1 MMAQLIIHGNIAK
14 EYAEKFS
21 SQITYLKKE
30 NGGLSDARNY
40 GLEYTSGDYIAF
52 VDSDDYIS
60 ENLYENLLPYMNEK
74 YDMVKIKIELVG
86 EDGKT
91 IKKNESP
98 EFKDKN
104 GEEAFEI
111 LYKTDVMT
119 EVAWG
124 YIYRRDFW
132 MKNNFKFAKGMYHED
147 FGLIPIIMLNAK
159 KVASSLVGTYFYV
172 QTEHSITRGNPER
185 KCKMADDLILHYDNM
200 LKTIENMDISKHSK
214 ENIKIYYT
222 NCLILETD
230 NLNGKLRK
238 DYIKKLK
245 ERKLSNNIKPRNL
258 KQILKKLLLN
268 MSVELYLSLR

>member
-21 SQITYLKKE
+21 RQITYLKKE

-60 ENLYENLLPYMNEK
+60 ENLYANLLPYMNEK

-172 QTEHSITRGNPER
+172 QTEHSITRGSPER

>member
-1 MMAQLIIHGNIAK
+1 MAQLIIHGNIAK

-21 SQITYLKKE
+21 RQITYLKKE

-60 ENLYENLLPYMNEK
+60 ENLYANVLPYMNEK

-132 MKNNFKFAKGMYHED
+132 K
-147 FGLIPIIMLNAK
+147 
-159 KVASSLVGTYFYV
+159 
-172 QTEHSITRGNPER
+172 
-185 KCKMADDLILHYDNM
+185 
-200 LKTIENMDISKHSK
+200 
-214 ENIKIYYT
+214 
-222 NCLILETD
+222 
-230 NLNGKLRK
+230 
-238 DYIKKLK
+238 
-245 ERKLSNNIKPRNL
+245 
-258 KQILKKLLLN
+258 
-268 MSVELYLSLR
+268 

>member
-21 SQITYLKKE
+21 RQITYLKKE

-60 ENLYENLLPYMNEK
+60 ENLYANLLPYMNEK

-104 GEEAFEI
+104 GEETFEI

-147 FGLIPIIMLNAK
+147 FGLIPIIILNAK

-172 QTEHSITRGNPER
+172 QTEHSITRGNLER

-258 KQILKKLLLN
+258 KQILKKMLLN

>member
-1 MMAQLIIHGNIAK
+1 
-14 EYAEKFS
+14 
-21 SQITYLKKE
+21 
-30 NGGLSDARNY
+30 
-40 GLEYTSGDYIAF
+40 
-52 VDSDDYIS
+52 
-60 ENLYENLLPYMNEK
+60 
-74 YDMVKIKIELVG
+74 
-86 EDGKT
+86 
-91 IKKNESP
+91 
-98 EFKDKN
+98 
-104 GEEAFEI
+104 
-111 LYKTDVMT
+111 MT

-147 FGLIPIIMLNAK
+147 FGLIPIIILNAK

-172 QTEHSITRGNPER
+172 QTEHS
-185 KCKMADDLILHYDNM
+185 ILHYDNM

-258 KQILKKLLLN
+258 KQILKKMLLN